1 MKSKG
6 TNLPAETQSPVPAEM
21 SASMLK
27 FLGIAVLLGLI
38 IWQWTAF
45 ITIFVNV
52 LIWIYDVVGNN
63 FGLAIILFTIL
74 IRIVTWPLN
83 AQQMKGAA
91 AMQALQSDKEWQA
104 VQKKY
109 AKDKEKLAQE
119 QMRFY
124 REKGINPFGS
134 CLPTLIQFPIIIAL
148 YQSITRALGSTP
160 LDLLK
165 LSRSL
170 YSFLDASNL
179 IPLNS
184 KFLWMNLG
192 QPEGIPMP
200 FDISFLPY
208 GFPLLALIVALTTYI
223 QAKLTMPASPNP
235 GDQTAAMSNMMSVYM
250 PLMLG
255 YFALTFPSG
264 LSVYFITSNVLGIVQ
279 YAMQGKANWRNL
291 IPGAARN
298 K

>member
-1 MKSKG
+1 MWDLFVSLFI
-6 TNLPAETQSPVPAEM
+6 N
-21 SASMLK
+21 
-27 FLGIAVLLGLI
+27 VLL
-38 IWQWTAF
+38 
-45 ITIFVNV
+45 
-52 LIWIYDVVGNN
+52 WIYDVIGNN
-63 FGLAIILFTIL
+63 FGIAIILFTIL

-91 AMQALQSDKEWQA
+91 AMQELQNDKEWQA
-104 VQKKY
+104 IQKKY

-119 QMRFY
+119 QMRIY
-124 REKGINPFGS
+124 RERGISPFAS

-148 YQSITRALGSTP
+148 YQSIIRALASTP

-165 LSRSL
+165 LSRSIYPAL
-170 YSFLDASNL
+170 NVSDL

-192 QPEGIPMP
+192 QPEGIPLP

-208 GFPLLALIVALTTYI
+208 GFPLLAIIVAITTYI
-223 QAKLTMPASPNP
+223 QAKLTMPASTNPN
-235 GDQTAAMSNMMSVYM
+235 DQSAAMSKMMSVYM

-255 YFALTFPSG
+255 YFALTFASG

-291 IPGAARN
+291 LPGGQ
-298 K
+298 KKVK